1 MVDITQSDI
10 PSNVLELLKMI
21 LAARTRGEQAVLILE
36 TRNGTLA
43 TKFRST
49 ESEAGT
55 PASPTLTRPT
65 KRKTPSRARRSQ
77 LRLEKFKLKKIEEE
91 RKAVHLHAG
100 TQLEGVTSHAAGDS
114 SQRLVLKLSSNKE
127 MPMDSSLSNSIL
139 QVDGLDCPVDK
150 ENAKFT
156 FVSNYGKEDIEYT
169 LEEIFPE
176 KNCTLSSY
184 VRYKPK
190 SADHLCNVS
199 VNECPDGFVWPP
211 MNSLQNEVIRE
222 LKKAKS

>member
-150 ENAKFT
+150 ENALLLVTMARK
-156 FVSNYGKEDIEYT
+156 
-169 LEEIFPE
+169 
-176 KNCTLSSY
+176 TLSTLLRKY
-184 VRYKPK
+184 FQRRTAP
-190 SADHLCNVS
+190 
-199 VNECPDGFVWPP
+199 
-211 MNSLQNEVIRE
+211 
-222 LKKAKS
+222 